1 MFSCSV
7 GYVPPLKDKL
17 FFLVVFFAFI
27 VHDFFFFVPLLSF
40 PILIIYQAIPSA
52 FLLRL
57 LHGGLGVS
65 PMAGA
70 RLEPV
75 VIAREGTATL
85 NQCPQPP
92 SQPERGMRLLYL
104 MLHGFFVG
112 VYLLGVVR
120 CIYRFLG

>member
-1 MFSCSV
+1 M
-7 GYVPPLKDKL
+7 
-17 FFLVVFFAFI
+17 
-27 VHDFFFFVPLLSF
+27 PLLSV